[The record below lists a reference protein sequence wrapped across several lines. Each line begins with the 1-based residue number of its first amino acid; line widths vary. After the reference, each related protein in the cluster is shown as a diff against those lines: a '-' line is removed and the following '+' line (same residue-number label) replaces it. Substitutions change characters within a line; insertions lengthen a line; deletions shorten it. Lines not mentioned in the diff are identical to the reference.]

1 MSIGIV
7 GGGLMGLSLAYFLSQ
22 QGEQVTV
29 LEQSAELGGLSGE
42 VTFNDGLAVARY
54 QHAILPQ
61 DYAIRQLCHQLGLA
75 SELIFRDVRT
85 GFIHDNVL
93 YPLSNIADFM
103 TFAPLSPPSRVRLG
117 LALLQARRER
127 NWQALD
133 ALTVKAWLLRIGG
146 SETFERIWRPLLEA
160 KFDSLYDQVP
170 ATFVWAWMNRM
181 MAIRRAP
188 DLKGKVGYL
197 KRGHYALIRA
207 LAEAVE
213 ARGGHIETLARVREI
228 EVHTGAVGLVRTHS
242 QTYRFDVVI
251 AAVPTPVFSHLIPGA
266 DDDYLQTLANDRY
279 LGLICPMLVL
289 DRPLTGY
296 WTLNI
301 IDPNSPF
308 SSIIETPHPEWEG
321 RHIVYLPRYTAS
333 DNDWMGVSDGDILSA
348 WLEHL
353 QRIFPHFDTHQI
365 QHQAVSRSRYVE
377 PIYGVNAARSI
388 RQPETPYQNLYL
400 ANTTLVYPELP
411 TSESVVVFAQRL
423 AQSIRGRQPAR
434 VALAS

>member
-22 QGEQVTV
+22 QGERVTV
-29 LEQSAELGGLSGE
+29 LEQSAELGGLNGE
-42 VTFNDGLAVARY
+42 IAFDDGLSLARY

-61 DYAIRQLCHQLGLA
+61 DTVMRQLCAELGLA
-75 SELIFRDVRT
+75 DDLVFYDIRT
-85 GFIHDNVL
+85 GFIHNNL
-93 YPLSNIADFM
+93 LHPLTSSADFIK
-103 TFAPLSPPSRVRLG
+103 FAPLSLPSRIRLG
-117 LALLQARRER
+117 LALLQARREH
-127 NWQALD
+127 NWQTLD
-133 ALTVKAWLLRIGG
+133 TITVKTWLLRIGG
-146 SETFERIWRPLLEA
+146 RETFERIWRPLLEA

-170 ATFVWAWMNRM
+170 ATFIWAWMNRM
-181 MAIRRAP
+181 MAIRRGLG
-188 DLKGKVGYL
+188 LKGKVGYL

-207 LAEAVE
+207 MAEAVQS
-213 ARGGHIETLARVREI
+213 RGGNIQTLARVREI
-228 EVHTGAVGLVRTHS
+228 EVHSNLVGRVRTHS
-242 QTYRFDVVI
+242 ATFQFDTVI
-251 AAVPTPVFSHLIPGA
+251 AAIPTPVFSLLIPGA
-266 DDDYLQTLANDRY
+266 HDSYLQQLAGDRY
-279 LGLICPMLVL
+279 LGLICPVLIL

-301 IDPNSPF
+301 TDPNSPF

-333 DNDWMGVSDGDILSA
+333 DNDWMGVSDDDILSA

-353 QRIFPHFDTHQI
+353 QRIFPHFDTRQI

-377 PIYGVNAARSI
+377 PIYGVNAGRAG
-388 RQPETPYQNLYL
+388 RQAETPYQGLYL

-411 TSESVVVFAQRL
+411 TSEAVVIFARRL
-423 AQSIRGRQPAR
+423 AHTILQRQVER